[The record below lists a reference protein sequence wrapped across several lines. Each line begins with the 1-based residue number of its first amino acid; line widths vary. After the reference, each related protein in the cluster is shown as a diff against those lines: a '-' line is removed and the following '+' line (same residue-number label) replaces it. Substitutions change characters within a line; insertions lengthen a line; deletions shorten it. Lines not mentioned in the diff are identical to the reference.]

1 MKKSVQVS
9 NLLLLS
15 FLLGSCSLAPEYK
28 RPKFEM
34 PKQNDDA
41 ILNKY
46 AVKDWW
52 KMFNDPVL
60 NEIEDEAI
68 LNNADLAIAI
78 HKVDQAR
85 AIAGIKRADLWPSI
99 GIQGQAARTFVSE
112 NTYMMRK
119 MSQAGSLGFE
129 SYQNDFKIG
138 GVASYEVDL
147 FAKYRNSS
155 KAAVHNLLATEA
167 AKDTV
172 FLVITSEIAKL
183 YFLLLTIDEKIAIA
197 NRTLKSREET
207 YKIYKDRRENGY
219 STELELLRVTAEMES
234 VKTVVLDLE
243 SVKQKTETA
252 LSVLIGK
259 SPYEIAE
266 KINKRGLNLQDMHFL
281 NLIPENIHSKLLEM
295 RPDIK
300 SAEMQ
305 LIAANSDI
313 GAARAAFFPSI
324 NLTIS
329 NGFESSKLR
338 DLTDGGS
345 SAWNLLGG
353 ITMPIFQAGRI
364 RSGIEAALASYKI
377 AEANYKKVVQN
388 AFKETK
394 DAIFV
399 NSQNRAI
406 LAARTRQKNAL
417 QKSFDIAFKQQESG
431 LIGLVDLLDV
441 ERNLLNAEIEQS
453 TATYNLLN
461 SVVDLCKALGG
472 GWRKGSK

>member
-15 FLLGSCSLAPEYK
+15 FLLGSCSLAPKYQ
-28 RPKFEM
+28 RPEFDM

-46 AVKDWW
+46 AVKEWW

-60 NEIEDEAI
+60 NEIEEEAI

-78 HKVDQAR
+78 NKVDQAR
-85 AIAGIKRADLWPSI
+85 AIAGIKRADLWPSV
-99 GIQGQAARTFVSE
+99 GIQGKGSRAFVSE

-119 MSQAGSLGFE
+119 MGDSGLSLA
-129 SYQNDFKIG
+129 SYQNDFTAG
-138 GVASYEVDL
+138 AALSYEVDL

-172 FLVITSEIAKL
+172 FLAITSEVAKL
-183 YFLLLTIDEKIAIA
+183 YFLLLTIDEKIEIA

-207 YKIYKDRRENGY
+207 YKIYRDRRENGY

-243 SVKQKTETA
+243 SAKQKTETA
-252 LSVLIGK
+252 LAVLLGK
-259 SPYEIAE
+259 SPYEITE
-266 KINKRGLNLQDMHFL
+266 KVNKRGVKLQDMHFL
-281 NLIPENIHSKLLEM
+281 NVIPANIHSKLLEM

-300 SAEMQ
+300 AAEMQ
-305 LIAANSDI
+305 MIAANCDI
-313 GAARAAFFPSI
+313 GSARAAFFPSI
-324 NLTIS
+324 NLTVS

-338 DLTDGGS
+338 DLTEGGS

-364 RSGIEAALASYKI
+364 RCGIEAALAAYKI
-377 AEANYKKVVQN
+377 SEANYKKVVQN

-399 NSQNRAI
+399 NAQNRAI

-417 QKSFDIAFKQQESG
+417 QKSFDIAFQQQESG

-472 GWRKGSK
+472 GWKKDSK